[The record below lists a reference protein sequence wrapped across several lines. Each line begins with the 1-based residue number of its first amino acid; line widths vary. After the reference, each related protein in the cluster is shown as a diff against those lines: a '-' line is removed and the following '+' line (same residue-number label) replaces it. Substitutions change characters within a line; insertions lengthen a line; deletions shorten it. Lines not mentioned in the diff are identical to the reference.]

1 MDSVIAWF
9 FVTAGF
15 YTSIFLLADKA
26 IDDKTERRREA
37 EEFWKNRR

>member
-9 FVTAGF
+9 FATAGF
-15 YTSIFLLADKA
+15 YTSIFLLAGKA
-26 IDDKTERRREA
+26 FNDRDERRQEA